1 MMSMSYKRFQVTAAT
16 IVVAGLVC
24 APLLILC
31 LELLS
36 NIHSIDMGKAWPGA
50 RGGLLLL
57 ESFSFSLGATLLG
70 LLVVIPAAA
79 LLMDIP
85 GRGGRL
91 LRLLAVA
98 PVTVPPYLHAMAWQR
113 LIDAVG
119 SSSQGFAV
127 AFVVEAVSRLPL
139 LLAAVLIGFHFIDP
153 MSRNTALIYASR
165 VRTLMTITL
174 PQARPAVIAGACI
187 VMVFSLNEYGLPALF
202 QRHTYALEIFAEYSV
217 SGNSVDTLLVA
228 LPLVLLS
235 VLFAVI
241 AIRALSALPR
251 LATDATPD
259 QRALAGPWFYDSIR
273 LLAVAVV
280 FSPLLVLLWQSVS
293 LVAGNDATP
302 ITITGFETIAYS
314 ALVAFSATT
323 IAVPCAWLLAE
334 QLHQH
339 RHPVLWL
346 VVLIGFALPA
356 SLSGAGSIRLWSWG
370 GGELMYNG
378 WGLPLAGMLVGLIPL
393 ATLLLYAV
401 IRHSD
406 HLPWDAARVYRH
418 GLVLW
423 LRVRLF
429 QIWPGA
435 IGAFFLLFALSLPEL
450 ELSLLL
456 SPPGSSPIGVRIF
469 NYIHYGAHEQVAYLT
484 LVLLMVSLL
493 LGGAIYQMIAY
504 QARLDC
510 QDRGGYNKK

>member
-1 MMSMSYKRFQVTAAT
+1 MMNLGLKRFPVTAAT
-16 IVVAGLVC
+16 TVVAGLVC

-31 LELLS
+31 IELLAD
-36 NIHSIDMGKAWPGA
+36 IHSITLGKAWPGA
-50 RGGLLLL
+50 RGVLLLL
-57 ESFSFSLGATLLG
+57 DSFSFSLAVTLLG
-70 LLVVIPAAA
+70 LLVAIPAVS
-79 LLMDIP
+79 LLMDIS
-85 GRGGRL
+85 GRSGRL

-98 PVTVPPYLHAMAWQR
+98 PVTVPPYLHAMTWQR
-113 LIDAVG
+113 LVESVG
-119 SSSQGFAV
+119 ASSQGFTI
-127 AFVVEAVSRLPL
+127 AFMVEAASRLPL

-165 VRTLMTITL
+165 VRTLMTIIL

-259 QRALAGPWFYDSIR
+259 QRALTGPWFYDSIR

-293 LVAGNDATP
+293 LVAGNGATP

-314 ALVAFSATT
+314 ALVALSATT

-334 QLHQH
+334 
-339 RHPVLWL
+339 
-346 VVLIGFALPA
+346 
-356 SLSGAGSIRLWSWG
+356 
-370 GGELMYNG
+370 
-378 WGLPLAGMLVGLIPL
+378 
-393 ATLLLYAV
+393 
-401 IRHSD
+401 
-406 HLPWDAARVYRH
+406 
-418 GLVLW
+418 
-423 LRVRLF
+423 
-429 QIWPGA
+429 
-435 IGAFFLLFALSLPEL
+435 
-450 ELSLLL
+450 
-456 SPPGSSPIGVRIF
+456 
-469 NYIHYGAHEQVAYLT
+469 
-484 LVLLMVSLL
+484 
-493 LGGAIYQMIAY
+493 
-504 QARLDC
+504 
-510 QDRGGYNKK
+510 